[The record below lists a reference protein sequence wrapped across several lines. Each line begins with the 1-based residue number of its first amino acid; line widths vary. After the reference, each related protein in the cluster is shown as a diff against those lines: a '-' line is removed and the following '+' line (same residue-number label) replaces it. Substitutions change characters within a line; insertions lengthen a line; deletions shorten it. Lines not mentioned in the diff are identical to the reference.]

1 MCGLSI
7 YKAAVAVNDVLV
19 PAVYS
24 ISWLRRQGVAGSVFR
39 TSSISIMIH
48 SSYVTLKHDR

>member
-7 YKAAVAVNDVLV
+7 HKAAVAVNDVLV

-24 ISWLRRQGVAGSVFR
+24 IPWLRRQGVAGSVLGLQAFQLWF
-39 TSSISIMIH
+39 ILAM
-48 SSYVTLKHDR
+48 

>member
-7 YKAAVAVNDVLV
+7 HKAAVAVNNTLV

-24 ISWLRRQGVAGSVFR
+24 ISWLRRQGLAGSIFR
-39 TSSISIMIH
+39 TSSSSIMIH
-48 SSYVTLKHDR
+48 SSYITLKHDR